1 MKKYKN
7 HLQKGSLMNVI
18 NTSHLTKMYKSW
30 RGSTTLAVNNLS
42 LEIKEGEIFGFLGP
56 NGAGKTTT
64 IKMFLGL
71 VFPTSGE
78 FIIFGEKLSV
88 KTKRKI
94 GYLPEDPVFP
104 SYFTGEEALHYY
116 ADLYGIQKEQK
127 STKIAQLLNLVLL
140 DDQKNKKVNE
150 FSKGMKQRLGIAQA
164 LLPDPELV
172 ILDEPTSGLDP
183 QGRKDVRDL
192 LLDLKSQG
200 VTIFLNSHILS
211 EVEKTCD
218 RVGILK
224 DGTLLSLGTIQELTA
239 GNLIEI
245 RADFNQNIIDEL
257 YKRTKVLEKHQD
269 YFLVEVDDI
278 EVVPDLAEIIVT
290 QGGRLKALIPKKRSL
305 EDTFLDVVK

>member
-1 MKKYKN
+1 MSVVTTD
-7 HLQKGSLMNVI
+7 Q
-18 NTSHLTKMYKSW
+18 LTKVYKSW
-30 RGSTTLAVNNLS
+30 RGTRTCAVDNLTLQV
-42 LEIKEGEIFGFLGP
+42 EEGEIFGFLGP

-64 IKMFLGL
+64 IKMLLGL

-78 FIIFGEKLSV
+78 FTIFGEELSV

-116 ADLYGIQKEQK
+116 ADLYGIEKDKK
-127 STKIAQLLNLVLL
+127 STKIAQLLNLVSL

-164 LLPDPELV
+164 LLSDPELV

-192 LLDLKSQG
+192 LLDLKDKG
-200 VTIFLNSHILS
+200 VTVFLNSHILS

-224 DGTLLSLGTIQELTA
+224 EGVLLSLGTIQELTA

-257 YKRTKVLEKHQD
+257 YKKTKVLEKHQD
-269 YFLVEVDDI
+269 YMLVKVDDM

-290 QGGRLKALIPKKRSL
+290 QGGRLKALIPKKQSL
-305 EDTFLDVVK
+305 EDTFLDVINQ